1 MFTLLASAL
10 AVSVTPGFKSGEL
23 NVYIQRT
30 SKNTVNV
37 LKLYPDNTYNYC
49 RYTKLRIAR
58 DSGTYQMRGC
68 KIKMKSCLKKKGSNP
83 FLKEPGFV
91 GKRGI
96 YKDRLPRVF
105 AGKPDFYSNSEEKYL
120 SVWNYNPITHTFFEH
135 SDQKQ
140 PEKLIARSSQLTT
153 EKLRQDYA
161 KAKAFFLAKGD
172 FYGEYGQQLRKAY
185 CGPGDYLSYPSGV
198 YKPWDGNT
206 DETRL
211 LGKMHVVIHES
222 IHRFNSSNR
231 MLVVPGLEID
241 LEQHPI
247 FRSADFA
254 GLVPDELEQRI
265 FRYQTYVSDTSTVSA
280 NVSGIYGLLDEYSAY
295 MNGTRFS
302 LIAAEKLL
310 ALGNIE
316 EAFERMRDASQCYY
330 AYYEFRLFVAW
341 YLQYAEKY
349 NKDVHQH
356 LMNHRNMRVLFTL
369 LDDEFL
375 ETIRR
380 CEQLKFPDNKHS
392 WAKEISY
399 FEKKYATPCKDALVQ
414 QEDRL
419 KNFKI
424 EGVNKLN
431 YKSFTKELETL

>member
-1 MFTLLASAL
+1 
-10 AVSVTPGFKSGEL
+10 
-23 NVYIQRT
+23 
-30 SKNTVNV
+30 
-37 LKLYPDNTYNYC
+37 
-49 RYTKLRIAR
+49 
-58 DSGTYQMRGC
+58 
-68 KIKMKSCLKKKGSNP
+68 
-83 FLKEPGFV
+83 
-91 GKRGI
+91 
-96 YKDRLPRVF
+96 
-105 AGKPDFYSNSEEKYL
+105 
-120 SVWNYNPITHTFFEH
+120 
-135 SDQKQ
+135 
-140 PEKLIARSSQLTT
+140 
-153 EKLRQDYA
+153 
-161 KAKAFFLAKGD
+161 
-172 FYGEYGQQLRKAY
+172 
-185 CGPGDYLSYPSGV
+185 
-198 YKPWDGNT
+198 
-206 DETRL
+206 
-211 LGKMHVVIHES
+211 MHVVIHES
-222 IHRFNSSNR
+222 IHRFNSNNR

-330 AYYEFRLFVAW
+330 AYYEFRLFIAW

-349 NKDVHQH
+349 NKDVYQH

-369 LDDEFL
+369 LDDEYL
-375 ETIRR
+375 ETIKR